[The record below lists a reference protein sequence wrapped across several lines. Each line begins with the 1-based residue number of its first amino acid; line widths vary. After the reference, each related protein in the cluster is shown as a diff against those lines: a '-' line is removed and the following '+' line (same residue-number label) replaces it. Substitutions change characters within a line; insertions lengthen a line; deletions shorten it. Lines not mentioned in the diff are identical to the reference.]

1 MTGAAGTVCSA
12 QCTHLAGAHA
22 LLAPELLRPPLVRL
36 IALPLLALLL
46 RLVAAGVERAVV
58 VLVDIALVVLELVPP
73 LAKVLAAR
81 RPAVYQVEVAI
92 LQGARTCEVHIAK
105 FARIV
110 GRTCASCRL
119 ADLTVP
125 GASFETA
132 VCGGRRTSLS
142 IAKLNTLLLT
152 LP

>member
-1 MTGAAGTVCSA
+1 MHS
-12 QCTHLAGAHA
+12 AGAHA

-36 IALPLLALLL
+36 VALPLLALLL

-58 VLVDIALVVLELVPP
+58 VLVDIALVVLELVSP

-92 LQGARTCEVHIAK
+92 LQEARTCGMHIGDSAQ
-105 FARIV
+105 IP

-119 ADLTVP
+119 ANLTVL
-125 GASFETA
+125 GASLDVA

-142 IAKLNTLLLT
+142 IAKLKTLLLT